1 MKAKVMNHKIKYKF
15 KYKRKKKSVKL
26 LKSKLP
32 IKFFIIFLLILLYVS
47 FYPFLKTEISPK
59 FNITSIF
66 EEIVSFENNL
76 SLSKKIFEN
85 FRGINKQNKLIEEN
99 IKFKKVRNPD
109 ITVIMNIHNQAHCL
123 YKCLRSIQNQS
134 KKNIEIIVVDDC
146 STDNSTEIIK
156 EYQKKDPR
164 IILIEHDT
172 NEGTIKTR
180 TDGIRKAKGKYIT
193 IIDGDDAF
201 IHKDIL
207 KNSFYIAQKSKI
219 EALEFKTCIYSEGKF
234 KQTINTYPFTDM
246 KKIIYQP
253 ELRTKFITFNK
264 RYHLNLRNRQI
275 CGKFIKKELFQKMLE
290 YIGVEYT
297 EDFIIYSEDTIMAIS
312 VFHLANSYYLM
323 KELGYLYSFSE
334 KGKEFPKLKN
344 KICKV
349 NDKLKNFDKFK
360 FLKFLVDKTGNNYNE
375 KLLAIKE
382 VLPTNYDYYLNTTLD
397 ERHYKILLHIFN
409 KILEFDILDKHQRK
423 YINVLINRTLSKR
436 NKEKKDNILLY

>member
-85 FRGINKQNKLIEEN
+85 FRGINKQNKLIEKN

-193 IIDGDDAF
+193 IIDGD
-201 IHKDIL
+201 
-207 KNSFYIAQKSKI
+207 KI
-219 EALEFKTCIYSEGKF
+219 F
-234 KQTINTYPFTDM
+234 
-246 KKIIYQP
+246 
-253 ELRTKFITFNK
+253 
-264 RYHLNLRNRQI
+264 
-275 CGKFIKKELFQKMLE
+275 
-290 YIGVEYT
+290 
-297 EDFIIYSEDTIMAIS
+297 
-312 VFHLANSYYLM
+312 
-323 KELGYLYSFSE
+323 
-334 KGKEFPKLKN
+334 
-344 KICKV
+344 
-349 NDKLKNFDKFK
+349 
-360 FLKFLVDKTGNNYNE
+360 
-375 KLLAIKE
+375 
-382 VLPTNYDYYLNTTLD
+382 
-397 ERHYKILLHIFN
+397 
-409 KILEFDILDKHQRK
+409 
-423 YINVLINRTLSKR
+423 
-436 NKEKKDNILLY
+436 